1 MEWSAE
7 ACPDM
12 GLSWPAAQE
21 NIPTTQG
28 AAWPGQTRA
37 SRRVRVVR
45 KTGRAIPERDDDDE
59 DRKQGCERDLLG
71 KNWM

>member
-1 MEWSAE
+1 
-7 ACPDM
+7 M

-28 AAWPGQTRA
+28 AAWLGRTGA

-45 KTGRAIPERDDDDE
+45 KTERAIPERDDDDE
-59 DRKQGCERDLLG
+59 DRKQACERDLLG